1 MEILGL
7 TEQNISKYI
16 GNLFRLEKETKANKD
31 RILRD
36 IKKLFQ
42 HQEDEE
48 NYYEPVR
55 VSNFWNNSYIKYE
68 SSDEINKQFQNFL
81 IKLDRIEK
89 TNQKII
95 SKKSDTWKIQFFHV

>member
-36 IKKLFQ
+36 IKKLFK

-68 SSDEINKQFQNFL
+68 SNGDRNKQTVPEFL
-81 IKLDRIEK
+81 NKVRPY
-89 TNQKII
+89 
-95 SKKSDTWKIQFFHV
+95 